1 MSQVYKISNS
11 ISGEFKNAG
20 TQRRT
25 WITEEVFVLT
35 ILKTHRKKRM
45 KRSLSLVLALAMTVT
60 GLPGGLHSTGRA
72 KAAEEIG
79 KLAELTFD
87 DANDPLLAGNA
98 KAEAPNGYSCP

>member
-1 MSQVYKISNS
+1 
-11 ISGEFKNAG
+11 
-20 TQRRT
+20 
-25 WITEEVFVLT
+25 
-35 ILKTHRKKRM
+35 M

-87 DANDPLLAGNA
+87 DAQQKQENQKKSGERGHENRR
-98 KAEAPNGYSCP
+98 E